1 MSKIHSL
8 QNSLAINPNQ
18 DLTTILALLDTVL
31 DEYESLDLVTKR
43 SNVRNVLFC
52 IFQIINNKDADQK
65 LLENLAKI
73 TKNLKPYTYES
84 EYYSKVNANL
94 YKKMFMLSGENKR
107 NILFKNNYK
116 IEVETGLVLITSLET
131 NQFENLD
138 DSFLTSL
145 SNKLIVIETGG
156 DGLINLKVELINM
169 NYPFLS
175 LTDYKRE
182 IFNNSDLLT
191 LDFDAQI
198 YINDGAEQNPK
209 NVITLDPGRYDCVWY
224 EFYTEYKLVIVK
236 SKN

>member
-8 QNSLAINPNQ
+8 QNSLAINPNK
-18 DLTTILALLDTVL
+18 DLSTILALLETVL

-116 IEVETGLVLITSLET
+116 IEVETGLV
-131 NQFENLD
+131 
-138 DSFLTSL
+138 
-145 SNKLIVIETGG
+145 
-156 DGLINLKVELINM
+156 
-169 NYPFLS
+169 
-175 LTDYKRE
+175 
-182 IFNNSDLLT
+182 
-191 LDFDAQI
+191 
-198 YINDGAEQNPK
+198 
-209 NVITLDPGRYDCVWY
+209 
-224 EFYTEYKLVIVK
+224 
-236 SKN
+236 